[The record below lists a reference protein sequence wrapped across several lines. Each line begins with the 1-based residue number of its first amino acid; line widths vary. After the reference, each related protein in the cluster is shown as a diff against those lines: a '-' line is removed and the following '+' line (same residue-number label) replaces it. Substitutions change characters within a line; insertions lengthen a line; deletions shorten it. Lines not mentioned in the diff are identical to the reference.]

1 MEQDAPEQVFY
12 LPKRLTGSELVG
24 PVLLVSD
31 RRYGRFNS
39 RNLTVAPT
47 FRRHIRA
54 IRDGVAR
61 TNKEA
66 RQSGAPYD
74 KARSGYM
81 MNSSA
86 TVSAELGLSLVVPEH
101 GAVPLVASMC
111 YSADDPFAIRMAFH
125 VGADEPVE
133 WIFARELLAAG
144 LHGPAGEGDVQVW
157 PTDDEGLEVL
167 NLALSSPF
175 GEAHFEAPRGATAE
189 FLHRTYEMIARGR
202 EGEFLDLDT
211 ELDDLLWRA

>member
-1 MEQDAPEQVFY
+1 
-12 LPKRLTGSELVG
+12 
-24 PVLLVSD
+24 
-31 RRYGRFNS
+31 
-39 RNLTVAPT
+39 
-47 FRRHIRA
+47 
-54 IRDGVAR
+54 
-61 TNKEA
+61 
-66 RQSGAPYD
+66 
-74 KARSGYM
+74 M

-101 GAVPLVASMC
+101 GSVPLVASMC
-111 YSADDPFAIRMAFH
+111 YSADDPYAIRMAFH

-157 PTDDEGLEVL
+157 PSEDAGVEVL

-175 GEAHFEAPRGATAE
+175 GEAHFEAPRNATAE
-189 FLHRTYEMIARGR
+189 FLHRTYDMIARGR
-202 EGEFLDLDT
+202 ESEFLDLDG

>member
-1 MEQDAPEQVFY
+1 
-12 LPKRLTGSELVG
+12 
-24 PVLLVSD
+24 
-31 RRYGRFNS
+31 
-39 RNLTVAPT
+39 
-47 FRRHIRA
+47 
-54 IRDGVAR
+54 
-61 TNKEA
+61 
-66 RQSGAPYD
+66 
-74 KARSGYM
+74 M

-167 NLALSSPF
+167 NLAPSSPF

>member
-1 MEQDAPEQVFY
+1 
-12 LPKRLTGSELVG
+12 
-24 PVLLVSD
+24 
-31 RRYGRFNS
+31 
-39 RNLTVAPT
+39 
-47 FRRHIRA
+47 
-54 IRDGVAR
+54 
-61 TNKEA
+61 
-66 RQSGAPYD
+66 
-74 KARSGYM
+74 
-81 MNSSA
+81 
-86 TVSAELGLSLVVPEH
+86 
-101 GAVPLVASMC
+101 MC